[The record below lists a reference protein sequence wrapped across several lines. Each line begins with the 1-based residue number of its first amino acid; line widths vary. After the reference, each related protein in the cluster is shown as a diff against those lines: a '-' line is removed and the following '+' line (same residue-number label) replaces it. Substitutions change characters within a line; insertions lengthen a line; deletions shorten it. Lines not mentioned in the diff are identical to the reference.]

1 MDCHRS
7 SSYWFAEQCNINHAW
22 GFQCYLCIQLYM
34 VRESSCGIDYDLRSA
49 DLLSNTIEII
59 TSARGCYLRGKSL
72 EIGKANEDR
81 AQLMHALYTHA
92 FCSIVKG
99 TFRTSRVLAVLR
111 I

>member
-22 GFQCYLCIQLYM
+22 GGAFSAIYAYSCTCM

-81 AQLMHALYTHA
+81 AHL
-92 FCSIVKG
+92 
-99 TFRTSRVLAVLR
+99 
-111 I
+111 